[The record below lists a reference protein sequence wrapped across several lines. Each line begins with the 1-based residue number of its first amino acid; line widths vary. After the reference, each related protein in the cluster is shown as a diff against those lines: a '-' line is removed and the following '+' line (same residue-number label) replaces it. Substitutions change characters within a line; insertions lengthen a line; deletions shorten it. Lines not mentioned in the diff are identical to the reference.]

1 MQCQVRRSPSSVAL
15 QGQLLAGSCRVK
27 VGTRVIL
34 RVGVMVGLCV
44 PGVCVGCRGV
54 ESGVGVKAFVAA
66 GMECDR
72 MARCRGKAKS
82 WPDRPQG
89 SRG

>member
-1 MQCQVRRSPSSVAL
+1 M
-15 QGQLLAGSCRVK
+15 K

-34 RVGVMVGLCV
+34 RVGAMVGLCV

-82 WPDRPQG
+82 WPDRPQWPRG
-89 SRG
+89 WNPGIASRAGGAGLTGRNHKGAR